1 MTAGRARGGR
11 SGEELSLREARWL
24 AISAQGLGRP
34 LPVMGYQPDQ
44 AATGGAAPKRPAYRD
59 RSLLSRAMAQVGTIQ
74 IDAVNV
80 LARTHL
86 IVPFSRQGA
95 FAAPALLAMSGP
107 GGPWFEYWGHAASLL
122 PVDAF
127 ALFRWRMED
136 FRRDMGHDGK
146 LHAGRR
152 AWRQAHAA
160 YLAQVLAEVS
170 DSGPLAA
177 SGLSESRRQ
186 SGTWWDRR
194 STGRRALELLFAD
207 GVLSAWRNTA
217 FERVYDLTERVLGG
231 QAVEAPALPAHD
243 AKKELLCSA
252 ARCLGVATLADLA
265 DYFWLRPAQCGALLA
280 ELVEEGR
287 LRQAR
292 VESWAQPA
300 YTLPDAR
307 PSRPRRGEAT
317 LLSPFDSLIWTRP
330 RTQRLFGFRYRIE
343 IYVPGPQRAHGYYV
357 LPLLLGDALVGRLD
371 LKADRRD
378 SALLVQA
385 AYAEPDQSPA
395 AVASAAWAALERARQ
410 WLGLE
415 RTLVGGRGDL
425 AAHLAVLAK
434 PPRSSGVVAARGTRG
449 PAGAS
454 QLA

>member
-1 MTAGRARGGR
+1 MA
-11 SGEELSLREARWL
+11 L
-24 AISAQGLGRP
+24 SAQGLDRP
-34 LPVMGYQPDQ
+34 LPAVADGTAHAGTEGLVP
-44 AATGGAAPKRPAYRD
+44 RRSPARD
-59 RSLLSRAMAQVGTIQ
+59 RTLLSRAMGQVGTVQ

-80 LARTHL
+80 LARTQL

-107 GGPWFEYWGHAASLL
+107 GRPWFEYWGHAASLL

-136 FRRDMGHDGK
+136 FRRDMGHDGR
-146 LHAGRR
+146 LHAGRQ

-160 YLAQVLAEVS
+160 YLSQVLAEVA
-170 DSGPLAA
+170 DNGPLAA
-177 SGLSESRRQ
+177 SGLSEPRRQ

-207 GVLSAWRNTA
+207 GVVSAWRNTA
-217 FERVYDLTERVLGG
+217 FERVYDLTERVLGPE
-231 QAVEAPALPAHD
+231 AVEAPVPAAHD
-243 AKKELLCSA
+243 AKKELLCWA
-252 ARCLGVATLADLA
+252 VRCLGVGTLADMA
-265 DYFWLRPAQCGALLA
+265 DYFWLRPVQCSALVA
-280 ELVEEGR
+280 ELVEESR
-287 LRQAR
+287 LRQVQ
-292 VESWAQPA
+292 VEGWAQPA
-300 YTLPDAR
+300 YTGPDAR
-307 PSRPRRGEAT
+307 PSRQRRREAT

-330 RTQRLFGFRYRIE
+330 RTERLFGFRYRIE
-343 IYVPGPQRAHGYYV
+343 IYVPGPRRAHGYYV

-395 AVASAAWAALERARQ
+395 VVASAAWAALERARQ
-410 WLGLE
+410 WLGLD

-434 PPRSSGVVAARGTRG
+434 PLASSRATAARGARG
-449 PAGAS
+449 PSGVLQRA
-454 QLA
+454 